1 MANASAHRLVTAL
14 AIGMIVAY
22 HESQSGQTSAWPFV
36 AAGLAGAL
44 GTLPDI
50 LEPALHPNHRQ
61 FFHSIVAA
69 VGIGEAMRR
78 LYQWQPETPSI
89 NVLRTLL
96 LIGGGAYLT
105 HLAMDALTSKSL
117 PLVGT
122 L

>member
-1 MANASAHRLVTAL
+1 MANASAHRLGAAL
-14 AIGMIVAY
+14 VIGAMVAC
-22 HESQSGQTSAWPFV
+22 HESQSGQVSARPFV
-36 AAGLAGAL
+36 AAGLAGIL

-61 FFHSIVAA
+61 FFHSIVIAIS
-69 VGIGEAMRR
+69 IGEAMRR
-78 LYQWQPETPSI
+78 LYQWQPEPPSEKI
-89 NVLRTLL
+89 LRSLL